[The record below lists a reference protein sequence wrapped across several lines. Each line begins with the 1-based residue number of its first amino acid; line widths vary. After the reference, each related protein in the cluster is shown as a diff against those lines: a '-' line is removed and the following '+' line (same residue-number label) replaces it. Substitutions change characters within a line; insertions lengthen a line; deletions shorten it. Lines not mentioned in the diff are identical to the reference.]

1 MEQFLRVMIYV
12 TNEDEDTDPLLA
24 KTYKRVA
31 YIPFNSLAY
40 ISEGLER
47 FTTEIVLKD
56 GEQFIAT
63 EHFEVIFEAWQT
75 WYNNESHSFIHFTRS
90 N

>member
-1 MEQFLRVMIYV
+1 MDEFLRVLIYI
-12 TNEDEDTDPLLA
+12 TNEDEDVDPLLA

-31 YIPFNSLAY
+31 YFPFVSLAY
-40 ISEGLER
+40 ISEGIER

-56 GEQFIAT
+56 GDQFIAA
-63 EHFEVIFEAWQT
+63 EHFEVIFEQWQK
-75 WYNNESHSFIHFTRS
+75 WYENQSHSFINFTRS